1 MFETRSKGSR
11 GVVIVNVEEGALI
24 DNKAGEG
31 QRVEKELIEREERDE
46 RGNEKGISGDA
57 DSEEGCVGR

>member
-31 QRVEKELIEREERDE
+31 QRDEKELIEREE
-46 RGNEKGISGDA
+46 
-57 DSEEGCVGR
+57 